1 MKKEIQVLS
10 ELKNRL
16 MERMKEGRNE
26 SELKLKEE

>member
-26 SELKLKEE
+26 SEMKLKEE